1 MATRR
6 LRDKRRPAV
15 RYHEGS
21 PSLRHWWLPYALLSP
36 AIFLIVVFGLS
47 AIVGGFVVSLQG
59 ERFSSGHAETLFV
72 GLRNY
77 VAVIGSSIFAKSVLA
92 TAEYNLVANPL
103 LVGSALAIGIALTRA
118 GRLAT
123 FFQSTLLLSVCLSW
137 TVTLLIWRSIL
148 SEGGL
153 ANGILAALNL
163 PTQPFY
169 TSASQALWVTVAI
182 SAWAGIGFWSLVFLG
197 ALRAINPEVI
207 EAAAL
212 DGASAIQRFRYVVL
226 PMMRRTLLLASV
238 VLTASNA
245 TVFVPAQL
253 LTLGGPDNST
263 HFIMYEASQ
272 KLFYDGRPGEAVAL
286 VGLLMIVVFGLVF
299 IQFRILGSDDA

>member
-1 MATRR
+1 VSRR
-6 LRDKRRPAV
+6 LRRGGRPTV
-15 RYHEGS
+15 RYHAGA
-21 PSLRHWWLPYALLSP
+21 PPLRHWWLPYALLTP
-36 AIFLIVVFGLS
+36 AIVLILVFGVF

-59 ERFSSGHAETLFV
+59 ERFSSGHAETVFV

-77 VAVIGSSIFAKSVLA
+77 ITVIASSIFAKSVAA
-92 TAEYNLVANPL
+92 TFAYNLVANPL
-103 LVGSALAIGIALTRA
+103 LVGAALAIGIALTRA
-118 GRLAT
+118 GRMAT

-153 ANGILAALNL
+153 ANGIFAALNL
-163 PTQPFY
+163 PAQPFY

-182 SAWAGIGFWSLVFLG
+182 SAWAGVGFWALVFLG
-197 ALRAINPEVI
+197 ALKAINPEI
-207 EAAAL
+207 LEAAAL
-212 DGASAIQRFRYVVL
+212 DGATAVQRFRYVVL
-226 PMMRRTLLLASV
+226 PMMRRTVLLASV

-286 VGLLMIVVFGLVF
+286 VGLLMIVVFALVF
-299 IQFRILGSDDA
+299 IQFRVLRSDDA